1 MTYDTLY
8 MLEEFRAVQAESFD
22 ADGKAYKNT
31 YAYGTMEDML
41 KLINALE
48 SECVML
54 QLKLAETYI

>member
-8 MLEEFRAVQAESFD
+8 MLEEFRAVQAQSFD
-22 ADGKAYKNT
+22 EEGKAYKNT
-31 YAYGTMEDML
+31 YPYSTMEDML

-54 QLKLAETYI
+54 QLKLTESYI